1 MKKNIFKLSLIFFAF
16 CAFQKIETMFHTMSP
31 MIRFDSKHLENF
43 KFDTAHII
51 EAAEKL
57 SPLMAQG
64 GIVLGLSS
72 VSLYV
77 LGKLAKT
84 RLEDANRGKIMHDST
99 LALGASL
106 GFAAGLGLICFS
118 SKLAARSL

>member
-64 GIVLGLSS
+64 GIVLTGLGLSS

-84 RLEDANRGKIMHDST
+84 RLEDANRGKIMVLFFMSWPQFGKYHDPV
-99 LALGASL
+99 
-106 GFAAGLGLICFS
+106 
-118 SKLAARSL
+118 